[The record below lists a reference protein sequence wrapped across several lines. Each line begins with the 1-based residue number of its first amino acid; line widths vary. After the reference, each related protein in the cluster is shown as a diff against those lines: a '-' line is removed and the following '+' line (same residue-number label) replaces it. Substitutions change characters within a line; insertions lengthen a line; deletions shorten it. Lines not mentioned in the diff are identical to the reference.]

1 MESRNDDEDE
11 EDSNLIEQHLNIS
24 SNNSMNGENKQAE
37 RDDLESKIKKIGV
50 NLKSIQ
56 ENLHEVVNSI
66 QTLESTK

>member
-1 MESRNDDEDE
+1 MD
-11 EDSNLIEQHLNIS
+11 
-24 SNNSMNGENKQAE
+24 GENQQAE
-37 RDDLESKIKKIGV
+37 RDDLESKIKKIGL